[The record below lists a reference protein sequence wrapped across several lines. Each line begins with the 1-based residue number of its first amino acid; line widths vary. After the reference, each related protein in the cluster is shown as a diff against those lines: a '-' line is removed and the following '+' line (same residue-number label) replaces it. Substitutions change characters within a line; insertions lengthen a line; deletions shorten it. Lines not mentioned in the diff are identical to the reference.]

1 MARRIAEERGGAI
14 GVRSEVGKGSDF
26 YLTLPLR

>member
-1 MARRIAEERGGAI
+1 MARRIADEHGGKI

-26 YLTLPLR
+26 WISLPMR